1 MSENLPIKRRRS
13 ALRDSPEIRERIIAG
28 ISEGIPLAVICR
40 EDGMPSVTT
49 VWNWEQEDRELSES
63 IARARLIGF
72 DAIAAEA
79 LRIADTPVIGEEI
92 TDSKDGRTIKRA
104 DMLGHRKLQVET
116 RLKLLA
122 KWDPKRYGDRP
133 EIMIQNNNSNAGGMI
148 ELRPEQD
155 EALQRVIHDAQER
168 VRKIT

>member
-13 ALRDSPEIRERIIAG
+13 ALKDSPEIRERIIAG

-40 EDGMPSVTT
+40 EDGMPCDDT
-49 VWNWEQEDRELSES
+49 VRNWADEDERFARD
-63 IARARLIGF
+63 IARARECGF
-72 DAIAAEA
+72 DQIAHR
-79 LRIADTPVIGEEI
+79 LRSTSRGKGESTGDVVRDKLIIDT
-92 TDSKDGRTIKRA
+92 D
-104 DMLGHRKLQVET
+104 
-116 RLKLLA
+116 LKLLA

-155 EALQRVIHDAQER
+155 EALQRVIHDAQDR
-168 VRKIT
+168 VRRIT

>member
-1 MSENLPIKRRRS
+1 M
-13 ALRDSPEIRERIIAG
+13 RDSPEIRERIITG

-49 VWNWEQEDRELSES
+49 VWNWEQEDAELSES

-79 LRIADTPVIGEEI
+79 LQIADTPMIGEEI
-92 TDSKDGRTIKRA
+92 TDSADGRTVKRA

>member
-13 ALRDSPEIRERIIAG
+13 ALKDSPDVRARIITG

-40 EDGMPSVTT
+40 EDGMPCDDT
-49 VWNWEQEDRELSES
+49 VRNCADEDERFARD
-63 IARARLIGF
+63 IARARECGF
-72 DAIAAEA
+72 DQIAHR
-79 LRIADTPVIGEEI
+79 LRSTSRGIGESTGDVVRDKLI
-92 TDSKDGRTIKRA
+92 IDTD
-104 DMLGHRKLQVET
+104 
-116 RLKLLA
+116 LKLLA

-155 EALQRVIHDAQER
+155 EALQRVIQDAQDR
-168 VRKIT
+168 VRRIP

>member
-1 MSENLPIKRRRS
+1 MSENLPIKRRKS
-13 ALRDSPEIRERIIAG
+13 ALKDSPEIRERIITG

-40 EDGMPSVTT
+40 EDGMPSVTS
-49 VWNWEQEDRELSES
+49 VWNWEQEDEQLSES

-92 TDSKDGRTIKRA
+92 TDSEDGRTVKRA

-155 EALQRVIHDAQER
+155 EALQRVIQDAQDR

>member
-13 ALRDSPEIRERIIAG
+13 ALKDSPEIRERIITG

-49 VWNWEQEDRELSES
+49 VWNWEQEDHQLSES

-92 TDSKDGRTIKRA
+92 TDSEDGRTIKRA

-155 EALQRVIHDAQER
+155 EALQRVIQDAQDR
-168 VRKIT
+168 VRRIT

>member
-13 ALRDSPEIRERIIAG
+13 ALKDSPDIRARIITG

-40 EDGMPSVTT
+40 EDGMPCDDT
-49 VWNWEQEDRELSES
+49 VRNWADEDERFARD
-63 IARARLIGF
+63 IARARECGF
-72 DAIAAEA
+72 DQIAHR
-79 LRIADTPVIGEEI
+79 LRSTSRGIGESTGDVVRDKLI
-92 TDSKDGRTIKRA
+92 IDTD
-104 DMLGHRKLQVET
+104 
-116 RLKLLA
+116 LKLLA

-155 EALQRVIHDAQER
+155 EALQRVIQDAQDR
-168 VRKIT
+168 VRRIT